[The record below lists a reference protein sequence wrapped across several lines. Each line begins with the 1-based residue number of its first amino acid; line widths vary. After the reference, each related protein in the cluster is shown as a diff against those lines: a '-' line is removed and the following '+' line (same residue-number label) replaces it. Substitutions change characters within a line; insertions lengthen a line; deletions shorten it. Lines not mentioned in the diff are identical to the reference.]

1 MATLLDLLILASPQI
16 KFMVLKIIQ
25 QLVRVKQISHKI
37 FDQAVEIITSKSKN
51 QSSEVA
57 QPNQNMTEAQIIYNS
72 I

>member
-25 QLVRVKQISHKI
+25 QLVRVKQISYMI
-37 FDQAVEIITSKSKN
+37 FDQAVEIITTKNKN
-51 QSSEVA
+51 QSGVA
-57 QPNQNMTEAQIIYNS
+57 PNQNMTEAQIIYNS